1 MQYSRVVL
9 LLFLFFEITS
19 GVAQNKE
26 LDSLLSVIKTSDNVS
41 NIAAAHSRVAWLT
54 AYSNLISAKKHL
66 DSSFIIYN
74 SLKDEH
80 AIARVHY
87 KYAAF
92 NRVSGDYKEALNHLE
107 LYIKYAETQ
116 KLLGG
121 LADASY
127 QKGVIHSL
135 QGDYQQ
141 SLKEYYSAL
150 TFYESE
156 KQNINIANTL
166 NSIGIVYRNL
176 KKYSEAEI
184 SYKRAIAIQESNNDW
199 NNLSNSYGNL
209 GNLFDEQGKYNDAL
223 LYYNKALAID
233 VKTNNNWGIA
243 MNYQSLGA
251 THNKKDEY
259 KKAISYLNM
268 AYEIQLKND
277 YKNELGGTLSNLGYS
292 YLNIEDL
299 DKSENLLTAALRYT
313 KNSKT
318 LNREIHA
325 TLLNLYTK
333 KNNFKQALFHYDKT
347 ILYKDSIFNEDNL
360 KGINALQIQYETE
373 KKDNEIALQKLQLQ
387 EQENDIL
394 IKKNQ
399 YNLALG
405 GGGFL
410 LLGSLGLWLFYRQR
424 QKIKNN
430 EILAIQSQQEVVKLE
445 ALIDGEEKERNRLAQ
460 DLHDGINGDLA
471 VIKYKISSI
480 EPDKFSKKEKVFYN
494 EAISMLDNAVEQV
507 RRISHNLAPPSLHN
521 FDLIEA
527 IQQFCSKQNASN
539 SVNISFQYF
548 GNRLALKKEI
558 ETAIY
563 RIIQELLNN
572 IIKHANATEALV
584 QLNNHGDKLIITV
597 EDNGEG
603 FDTNSPGNG
612 IGLQNIKS
620 RVNFLKANLDIN
632 SSKKGTTFCIEID
645 LKKRIKN
652 D

>member
-1 MQYSRVVL
+1 MHHFRVVL
-9 LLFLFFEITS
+9 LFFLFFEITS
-19 GVAQNKE
+19 GIAQNRE
-26 LDSLLSVIKTSDNVS
+26 LDSLFNVIKTSDNVS
-41 NIAAAHSRVAWLT
+41 NIAAAHARVAWLT
-54 AYSNLISAKKHL
+54 AYSNLNSAKKHL

-74 SLKDEH
+74 TIKDEH
-80 AIARVHY
+80 GIAAVHY

-107 LYIKYAETQ
+107 LYIEYAAAQ
-116 KLLGG
+116 KSLGG
-121 LADASY
+121 LADAAY

-156 KQNINIANTL
+156 KQTINIANTL

-176 KKYSEAEI
+176 KKYTEAEI
-184 SYKRAIAIQESNNDW
+184 SYQKAIAIQERENDL
-199 NNLSNSYGNL
+199 NNLANSYGNL
-209 GNLFDEQGKYNDAL
+209 GNLLDEQGKYDEAL

-233 VKTNNNWGIA
+233 LKTNNNWGIA

-251 THNKKDEY
+251 TLNKKGEY

-292 YLNIEDL
+292 YLHLGEL
-299 DKSENLLTAALRYT
+299 DKSENLLTEALLYT
-313 KNSKT
+313 ENSKT
-318 LNREIHA
+318 LNREIHSN
-325 TLLNLYTK
+325 LINLYKK
-333 KNNFKQALFHYDKT
+333 KNNYKQALFHYDKAMF
-347 ILYKDSIFNEDNL
+347 YKDSIFNEDNL
-360 KGINALQIQYETE
+360 KDINALQIRYETE
-373 KKDNEIALQKLQLQ
+373 KKDNELASQKLQIQ

-394 IKKNQ
+394 KKKNQ
-399 YNLALG
+399 YNIALG
-405 GGGFL
+405 SGIFF
-410 LLGSLGLWLFYRQR
+410 LLGSIGLWIFYRQR
-424 QKIKNN
+424 QKLKNN
-430 EILAIQSQQEVVKLE
+430 EILALQAKQEVLKLE

-480 EPDKFSKKEKVFYN
+480 EPDKFSKKEKVFYDD
-494 EAISMLDNAVEQV
+494 AISMLDNAVEQV

-539 SVNISFQYF
+539 SLNISFQYF
-548 GNRLALKKEI
+548 GNRLVLKKEN

-563 RIIQELLNN
+563 RIIQELLHN

-584 QLNNHGDKLIITV
+584 QLNNHDDKLIITV
-597 EDNGEG
+597 EDNGQG
-603 FDTNSPGNG
+603 FDTDSQENG

-632 SSKKGTTFCIEID
+632 SSAKGTTFCIEID